1 MTELVPRPVLHAEVF
16 SPRMTSACLYP
27 QVHDFLIRCSISVEI
42 SSMPLAP
49 LVSFSSETI
58 QNSLFDIIY

>member
-1 MTELVPRPVLHAEVF
+1 MPTKTAVTPV
-16 SPRMTSACLYP
+16 
-27 QVHDFLIRCSISVEI
+27 SVEI

-49 LVSFSSETI
+49 LVSFSLGTT

>member
-1 MTELVPRPVLHAEVF
+1 MPTKIAVTPL
-16 SPRMTSACLYP
+16 
-27 QVHDFLIRCSISVEI
+27 SVEI

-49 LVSFSSETI
+49 LVSFSSGTT